1 MKGKRFSLNPY
12 VPLSKWNA
20 EKDSKNHDDEAHPQ
34 PQHLLQS
41 KAKNMPQSLQ
51 NVSEWEVQQAD
62 LELGYL
68 KSAFLDSAKQ
78 SLSDAYSANNSDLDN
93 SIDLLHHFDDE
104 SSFLGDAFSALMIY
118 ESVPAAD
125 SASPNPNNTAS
136 KAGASSNLA

>member
-68 KSAFLDSAKQ
+68 KSAFPDYAKQ
-78 SLSDAYSANNSDLDN
+78 SLRDAYLANSSDLDY
-93 SIDLLHHFDDE
+93 SIDLLHHFDDDE
-104 SSFLGDAFSALMIY
+104 AKFFISRFNLGFVNYKFCAFMQYFLFSLC
-118 ESVPAAD
+118 
-125 SASPNPNNTAS
+125 
-136 KAGASSNLA
+136 

>member
-1 MKGKRFSLNPY
+1 
-12 VPLSKWNA
+12 
-20 EKDSKNHDDEAHPQ
+20 
-34 PQHLLQS
+34 
-41 KAKNMPQSLQ
+41 MPQSLQ

-104 SSFLGDAFSALMIY
+104 VMFYIY
-118 ESVPAAD
+118 CFGCVSVE
-125 SASPNPNNTAS
+125 
-136 KAGASSNLA
+136 